1 MGVAVEGFRRRPGFD
16 TAVSS
21 CRAPVRRLHHTAD
34 RQPYDSWP
42 ACAALCCSLVGRVGS
57 VIISVPVLHIRCRP
71 KTAVR
76 DDNGARGRRQA
87 GTMRRLPL
95 AATAIAE
102 VVVEAVVAVGV
113 VVAHVAVHSCRRA
126 WLSSSMSSSTSPP

>member
-21 CRAPVRRLHHTAD
+21 CRAPVRSLHHTAD

-42 ACAALCCSLVGRVGS
+42 ACAALCCSLLVLVGRVGS
-57 VIISVPVLHIRCRP
+57 VTISVPVLHIRCRP

-102 VVVEAVVAVGV
+102 VVVEAVVAVV
-113 VVAHVAVHSCRRA
+113 VVQVAVHSCRRA
-126 WLSSSMSSSTSPP
+126 